1 MVEEFNFLPGQKN
14 TSNSKRTQAAIAH
27 ETELA
32 NLEERKQKQL
42 NQLNENNNDQKVVN

>member
-14 TSNSKRTQAAIAH
+14 IANSKRTQAAIAH

-32 NLEERKQKQL
+32 NQEERKQKQL